1 MAALTFLSVANI
13 ITIHG
18 RLIEEFGGDE
28 GLRDRG
34 LLESAAAMPQA
45 MFSGQYLHSTL
56 AEMAAAYHFH
66 LCSNHPFIDGNKRVA
81 VASAEL
87 FLVLNGFDL
96 KATDDELGNIT
107 LELASGKLSKEAIVD
122 FYSEKVVESE

>member
-87 FLVLNGFDL
+87 FLVLNGFEL
-96 KATDDELGNIT
+96 KATDNELENIT
-107 LELASGKLSKEAIVD
+107 LELASGKLSKEAIVE
-122 FYSEKVVESE
+122 FYSEKVVQSE

>member
-18 RLIEEFGGDE
+18 RLIEDFGGDE

-87 FLVLNGFDL
+87 FLVLNGFEL
-96 KATDDELGNIT
+96 KATDNELENIT
-107 LELASGKLSKEAIVD
+107 LELASGKLSKEAIVE
-122 FYSEKVVESE
+122 FYSEKVVQSE

>member
-1 MAALTFLSVANI
+1 MDAPVFLSVANI
-13 ITIHG
+13 ITIHT
-18 RLIEEFGGDE
+18 RVIEEFGGDE

-45 MFSGQYLHSTL
+45 MFSGQHLHSTIF
-56 AEMAAAYHFH
+56 EMAAAYHFH
-66 LCSNHPFIDGNKRVA
+66 LCSNHPFVDGNKRVA

-87 FLVLNGFDL
+87 FLILNGYGL
-96 KATDDELGNIT
+96 IATDDELEVLT
-107 LELASGKLSKEAIVD
+107 LDLAAGKISKDDVTE

>member
-1 MAALTFLSVANI
+1 MDALIFLSVANI

-34 LLESAAAMPQA
+34 LFESAAAMPQA
-45 MFSGQYLHSTL
+45 MFSGKYLHSNL

-87 FLVLNGFDL
+87 FLILNGYEL
-96 KATDDELGNIT
+96 EATDDELENIT

-122 FYSEKVVESE
+122 FYSGKLVKSE